1 MLESIRID
9 KWLWAARFYK
19 TRSMA
24 SKAVEGG
31 LVHVNGSRVKAA
43 HKIKINNIVRISKEH
58 LKQEFQ
64 VLAIAQQRRSAVEAQ
79 QLYVESETSVARR
92 EQEQMQRKILNQGIP
107 QSVGKPNK
115 HDRRRIREIIG
126 KS

>member
-24 SKAVEGG
+24 SKAVDGG
-31 LVHVNGSRVKAA
+31 RVHVNGSRVKAA
-43 HKIKINNIVRISKEH
+43 HKVKINNIVQISKDH

-64 VLAIAQQRRSAVEAQ
+64 VLAIVQQRRSAVEAQ
-79 QLYVESETSVARR
+79 QLYIESEASVARR
-92 EQEQMQRKILNQGIP
+92 EQEQMQRKILNQGMP

>member
-1 MLESIRID
+1 MLESTRID

-24 SKAVEGG
+24 SKAVDGG
-31 LVHVNGSRVKAA
+31 RVHINGSRVKAA
-43 HKIKINNIVRISKEH
+43 HKVKINDLVQISRDH
-58 LKQEFQ
+58 VKQEFQ
-64 VLAIAQQRRSAVEAQ
+64 VLGIAERRGAAAEAQ
-79 QLYVESETSVARR
+79 LLYVESVDSVARR
-92 EQEQMQRKILNQGIP
+92 EQVQLQRKILNQGIP

>member
-24 SKAVEGG
+24 SKAVDGG
-31 LVHVNGSRVKAA
+31 RVHVNGSRVKAA
-43 HKIKINNIVRISKEH
+43 HKVKINNIVQISKDH

-64 VLAIAQQRRSAVEAQ
+64 VLAIAQQRHSAVEAQ
-79 QLYVESETSVARR
+79 QLYIESEASVARR
-92 EQEQMQRKILNQGIP
+92 EQEQMQRKILNQGMP

>member
-31 LVHVNGSRVKAA
+31 RVHVNGSRVKAA
-43 HKIKINNIVRISKEH
+43 HKIRINNIVRITKEH

-64 VLAIAQQRRSAVEAQ
+64 VLAIAQQRRRLRDDDERGWRCTSHREKVNDREDGVE
-79 QLYVESETSVARR
+79 R
-92 EQEQMQRKILNQGIP
+92 ERVTRP
-107 QSVGKPNK
+107 
-115 HDRRRIREIIG
+115 
-126 KS
+126 